1 MSSRKTGSHFSGT
14 CDKPRWNRNCP
25 PSRGVALTKVTH
37 MRSSPVVSKDEAPHG
52 YLWAAL
58 GVSVAVTLL
67 VVAL

>member
-1 MSSRKTGSHFSGT
+1 
-14 CDKPRWNRNCP
+14 
-25 PSRGVALTKVTH
+25 
-37 MRSSPVVSKDEAPHG
+37 MRSSPIISKDEEPHG